1 MLSTAIKR
9 PLITAAV
16 SITAACTLLATPA
29 SAATGA
35 DRCPG
40 ALEIPQDSSRLD
52 VAADAIVCLVNVE
65 RTTRGLKELKRDGD
79 LAQAARGHSRDM
91 IRRDYFEHTNP
102 DGESVG
108 DRVRDAGYGKPG
120 DGWSVGEN
128 LGWGTGQRATP
139 NALVD
144 EWLNSAGHRKNM
156 LKASFRE
163 LGVGVAGGAPNKGND
178 LPGATYTLN
187 LGVIR

>member
-9 PLITAAV
+9 PLMAAAV
-16 SITAACTLLATPA
+16 SITATCSWLAAPA

-52 VAADAIVCLVNVE
+52 AAADAITCLVNVE
-65 RTTRGLKELKRDGD
+65 RTTRGLRELKRDGD

-91 IRRDYFEHTNP
+91 IRRNYFDHTSP
-102 DGESVG
+102 GGASVG
-108 DRVRDAGYGKPG
+108 DRVRDAGYGEPG
-120 DGWSVGEN
+120 DGWRVGEN

-144 EWLNSAGHRKNM
+144 AWLNSAGHRKNM
-156 LKASFRE
+156 LNPAFRE
-163 LGVGVAGGAPNKGND
+163 LGVGVAKGAPNKGNE